1 MLAKKI
7 DIGWIS
13 KTMGHAN
20 IQITLQKYA
29 KFVPKDENERELFL
43 SQFVTLFVTPKENNG
58 SNADTQG
65 IAG

>member
-7 DIGWIS
+7 DIEWIS
-13 KTMGHAN
+13 KTMGHSN

-29 KFVPKDENERELFL
+29 KYIPKDANERELFFN
-43 SQFVTLFVTPKENNG
+43 QFAAFFVTPNEKNG
-58 SNADTQG
+58 SNADKAG

>member
-1 MLAKKI
+1 
-7 DIGWIS
+7 
-13 KTMGHAN
+13 MGHSN

-29 KFVPKDENERELFL
+29 KFVPKDENEREQFL
-43 SQFVTLFVTPKENNG
+43 NQFVTLFVTPKENNG